1 MEQAKEA
8 LPYLPSFYY
17 CLVFLVV
24 VSPVIT
30 NNSGVVD
37 QVMGQDAI
45 FQCTAVSE
53 PVHITNW
60 TFNGNPLS
68 NSDKYLIQVCEYQN
82 MMTNIPTFLLQE
94 CTINWY

>member
-1 MEQAKEA
+1 MEA
-8 LPYLPSFYY
+8 LSYLPSFHY
-17 CLVFLVV
+17 CLIFLVV

-37 QVMGQDAI
+37 QVMGQNAI
-45 FQCTAVSE
+45 FKCIAVSQL
-53 PVHITNW
+53 VHITYW

-82 MMTNIPTFLLQE
+82 NYDDEYSYISIRE
-94 CTINWY
+94 VYKSWC

>member
-1 MEQAKEA
+1 MTVC
-8 LPYLPSFYY
+8 LSVYLSLFLYRSVPPFLPSSLNY
-17 CLVFLVV
+17 CLVFLAV

-30 NNSGVVD
+30 NISCVVD
-37 QVMGQDAI
+37 QVIGQDAI
-45 FQCTAVSE
+45 FQCIAVSE

-82 MMTNIPTFLLQE
+82 MMVNI
-94 CTINWY
+94 